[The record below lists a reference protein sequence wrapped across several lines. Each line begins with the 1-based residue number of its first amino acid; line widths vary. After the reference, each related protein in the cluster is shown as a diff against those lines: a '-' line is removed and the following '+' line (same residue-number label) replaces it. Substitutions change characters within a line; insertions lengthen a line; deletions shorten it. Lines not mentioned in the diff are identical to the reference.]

1 MCDLVEKAPTE
12 DILVLAHNGP
22 TGLGSRAGDIW
33 GCDFKPEQ
41 GDWGDRDLRG
51 ALDHAKRCHK
61 RVLAVVAGHMHR
73 SRRNKRVSTAET
85 EGTLFVNPAL
95 VPRVFPTEQG
105 MSRHHM
111 VLELNENKV
120 AARDVYVE

>member
-1 MCDLVEKAPTE
+1 
-12 DILVLAHNGP
+12 
-22 TGLGSRAGDIW
+22 
-33 GCDFKPEQ
+33 
-41 GDWGDRDLRG
+41 
-51 ALDHAKRCHK
+51 
-61 RVLAVVAGHMHR
+61 MHR